1 MVQLGQAPSTR
12 LPALL
17 STTRP
22 VGSLP
27 VLITR
32 RSGGLEAGLTPSTR
46 ARWLLSCRP
55 SPSPQPARLAAR
67 DPAPVDLGGN

>member
-1 MVQLGQAPSTR
+1 MVQLRQAPSTG

-17 STTRP
+17 STTCP
-22 VGSLP
+22 VGALP

-32 RSGGLEAGLTPSTR
+32 GSGGLEAGLTASTR
-46 ARWLLSCRP
+46 AGWLLSCRP
-55 SPSPQPARLAAR
+55 SPSPQSARLAAG